1 MLYEKK
7 RVTNFVYSDSENSV
21 DAGFDFIFTQ
31 SLRQSHEE
39 SYFENIGISY
49 KLCIAT
55 GIVLLGFFYYFT
67 FWTANTT
74 NYTNDGTGI
83 ISILVCISPAASG
96 VMTLMTHHLSTQVEA
111 IITAMLVI
119 HSLSMIW
126 IVIHIFK
133 KIPVPKNALV
143 LVSRIW
149 TFTSVGLLIL
159 AIIIAIYLMFHN
171 GNNNNYA
178 PPYDRRR

>member
-1 MLYEKK
+1 MSY
-7 RVTNFVYSDSENSV
+7 
-21 DAGFDFIFTQ
+21 
-31 SLRQSHEE
+31 EE
-39 SYFENIGISY
+39 SYSENIGISY

-55 GIVLLGFFYYFT
+55 GIALLGVFYYFT
-67 FWTANTT
+67 FWTTNHT
-74 NYTNDGTGI
+74 NYANDGTGI

-133 KIPVPKNALV
+133 KIPVPKSALV

-149 TFTSVGLLIL
+149 TFTSIGLLIL
-159 AIIIAIYLMFHN
+159 VIIIVIYSMFHKD
-171 GNNNNYA
+171 NNNYA
-178 PPYDRRR
+178 PPAPPYYPYR